1 MRSRHVR
8 ARLAAVLAGSVLAT
22 VAGVATAP
30 LASAGPWTVRPIG
43 SPGVDANL
51 LAQELAGE
59 GVTVSGASFT
69 GDPSQGGMFADPA
82 GSIGIAEGV
91 VLSSGEVAEVVGP
104 NDNGG
109 NTSGSF
115 FGPGDAD
122 LDALVGGTTRDAAV
136 LNMTFVPTGAD
147 LEINYVFASEEYQE
161 WVNSSFNDVFGF
173 FVNGTNCATVAE
185 ADGTTLPVS
194 VNSINHQKNT
204 QIYVDNPSGAGPYD
218 TQFDGFTQVLTCFA
232 TVTPGVPNTL
242 KLALADTSD
251 SILDSAVFLETSGI
265 TSTPKT
271 RFSPLAPA
279 RIYDSRTTGAKPGV
293 NGVVTMPILGQ
304 AGVPADA
311 LSVALNVTATEPEAD
326 GFVTVYPTGTA
337 RPTASNV
344 NYTAGASVPNLVVA
358 KIGVGGTIDLYTS
371 QSSHLVVDVFGWFG
385 VNAASGFTPIV
396 AARAIDTRT
405 TSKPADG
412 GIVTFPVT
420 IGGVPSGATSVL
432 LNLTVTQPSA
442 PSFAAVFASGGAVPA
457 TSNVNVVTNEDR
469 PNLTFAP
476 VGPDGQVSVF
486 TYKSSH
492 IVADVLGW
500 FSPDGSGELF
510 KAVKPKRVI
519 DTRPSGNKIP
529 TGGFIDVKVTD
540 IVGVPST
547 ASAVILNVTATE
559 ANGGGYLTIYPSNAA
574 QPTASNV
581 NYVAG
586 QTIPNVAVSGVSP
599 DGRVRIFAFQG
610 THVIVDVAGWF
621 G

>member
-1 MRSRHVR
+1 M
-8 ARLAAVLAGSVLAT
+8 
-22 VAGVATAP
+22 VAGVASAP
-30 LASAGPWTVRPIG
+30 LASAGPWTVQPIG
-43 SPGVDANL
+43 SPGIDANL

-59 GVTVSGASFT
+59 GVTVTGASFT
-69 GDPSQGGMFADPA
+69 GDASQGGMFADPA
-82 GSIGIAEGV
+82 GSVGISEGV
-91 VLSSGEVAEVVGP
+91 VLSSGEVVEVVGP
-104 NDNGG
+104 NNSGG

-122 LDALVGGTTRDAAV
+122 LDALVAPRTTNDAAV
-136 LNMTFVPTGAD
+136 LSVTFIPTGPD

-161 WVNSSFNDVFGF
+161 YVNSSFNDVFGF

-185 ADGTTLPVS
+185 ADGTKLPVS
-194 VNSINHQKNT
+194 INAINHEKNT
-204 QIYVDNPSGAGPYD
+204 QIYVDNPSGSGAYD
-218 TQFDGFTQVLTCFA
+218 TQFDGFTQVLSCFA
-232 TVTPGVPNTL
+232 TVTPGAPNTL
-242 KLALADTSD
+242 KLAIADTSD
-251 SILDSAVFLETSGI
+251 SALDSAVFLETSGV

-271 RFSPLAPA
+271 RFSPLAPN
-279 RIYDSRTTGAKPGV
+279 RIFDSRTSGAKPGI
-293 NGVVTMPILGQ
+293 NGVVTVPILGQ

-326 GFVTVYPTGTA
+326 GFVTVYPTGTV

-358 KIGVGGTIDLYTS
+358 KIGAGGSIDLYTS

-405 TSKPADG
+405 TSKPGDG

-442 PSFAAVFASGGAVPA
+442 PSFAAVFASGSAVPA
-457 TSNVNVVTNEDR
+457 TSNVNVVADEDR

-476 VGPDGQVSVF
+476 VGADGQVSVY

-519 DTRPSGNKIP
+519 DTRTSGNKIP
-529 TGGFIDVKVTD
+529 AGGFIDVKVTD

-559 ANGGGYLTIYPSNAA
+559 PNGGGYLTIYPSNAA
-574 QPTASNV
+574 QPVASNL

-586 QTIPNVAVSGVSP
+586 QTIPNVAVSGVSL
-599 DGRVRIFAFQG
+599 DGRVRIYAFQG
-610 THVIVDVAGWF
+610 THVIIDVAGWF

>member
-1 MRSRHVR
+1 
-8 ARLAAVLAGSVLAT
+8 
-22 VAGVATAP
+22 
-30 LASAGPWTVRPIG
+30 
-43 SPGVDANL
+43 
-51 LAQELAGE
+51 
-59 GVTVSGASFT
+59 
-69 GDPSQGGMFADPA
+69 MFADPA
-82 GSIGIAEGV
+82 GSVGISEGV

-104 NDNGG
+104 NDSGG

-115 FGPGDAD
+115 SGAGDPD

-136 LNMTFVPTGAD
+136 LNMTFIPTGSD
-147 LEINYVFASEEYQE
+147 LQINYVFASEEYQE
-161 WVNSSFNDVFGF
+161 FVNSSFNDVFGF

-194 VNSINHQKNT
+194 INAINHLKNT
-204 QIYVDNPSGAGPYD
+204 QIYVDNPSGSNAYD

-232 TVTPGVPNTL
+232 TVMPGVPNTL

-271 RFSPLAPA
+271 RFSPLPPA
-279 RIYDSRTTGAKPGV
+279 RIFDSRVTGAKPGV
-293 NGVVTMPILGQ
+293 NGVVTVPVLGH

-358 KIGVGGTIDLYTS
+358 GIGAGGSIDLFTN
-371 QSSHLVVDVFGWFG
+371 QASHLVVDVFGWFG
-385 VNAASGFTPIV
+385 VNATSGFTPIV
-396 AARAIDTRT
+396 PTRAIDTRT
-405 TSKPADG
+405 GAKPADG
-412 GIVTFPVT
+412 GVVTFPVT
-420 IGGVPSGATSVL
+420 IGGVPSGVTSVL

-457 TSNVNVVTNEDR
+457 TSNVNVVTGEDR

-476 VGPDGQVSVF
+476 VGPDGQVSVY

-500 FSPDGSGELF
+500 FSADGTGELF

-519 DTRPSGNKIP
+519 DTRSGAGTKIP
-529 TGGFIDVKVTD
+529 AGGTIEVKVTD

-547 ASAVILNVTATE
+547 ASAVILNVTVTE
-559 ANGGGYLTIYPSNAA
+559 PGGSGYLTIYPANVG
-574 QPTASNV
+574 QPLASNL

-586 QTIPNVAVSGVSP
+586 QTVPNVVVSGVSP
-599 DGRVRIFAFQG
+599 DGRVKIFALAE
-610 THVIVDVAGWF
+610 THAIVDVSGWF